1 MRDFFLPINMPP
13 NNIFF
18 HTVDISFAM
27 ESENEIS
34 NWLIMLV
41 EGQGKK
47 VGELNYIFCSD
58 DYLLK
63 MNQEHLNHD
72 YFTDII
78 TFDYCEK
85 DLISGDLFIS
95 IDRTKEN
102 AKTFGKT
109 QSNELNRVIA
119 HGLLHLLGFK
129 DKTPGE
135 IAEMRTMEDGA
146 LNMLKYI

>member
-1 MRDFFLPINMPP
+1 MPS

-18 HTVDISFAM
+18 HTEDIPFELDDEKTVAH
-27 ESENEIS
+27 
-34 NWLIMLV
+34 WLELLV
-41 EGQGKK
+41 ESQQNE

-72 YFTDII
+72 YYTDII
-78 TFDYCEK
+78 TFDYCENK
-85 DLISGDLFIS
+85 IISGDLFIS
-95 IDRTKEN
+95 IDRVNDN

-109 QSNELNRVIA
+109 QKNELERVIA

-129 DKTPGE
+129 DKSPEE
-135 IAEMRTMEDGA
+135 IAEMRRMEELA
-146 LNMLKYI
+146 LSMRDKA

>member
-1 MRDFFLPINMPP
+1 MPQ

-18 HTVDISFAM
+18 HTVDISFALTR
-27 ESENEIS
+27 ENETS
-34 NWLIMLV
+34 NWLVKLV
-41 EGQGKK
+41 EAHKKK

-63 MNQEHLNHD
+63 MNQEHLKHD

-85 DLISGDLFIS
+85 GMISGDLFIS
-95 IDRTKEN
+95 IDRTNEN

-109 QSNELNRVIA
+109 QMDELNRVIA

-129 DKTPGE
+129 DKTTE
-135 IAEMRTMEDGA
+135 DIAEMRSMEEKA
-146 LNMLKYI
+146 LIMLNKT

>member
-1 MRDFFLPINMPP
+1 MPL

-18 HTVDISFAM
+18 HTEDISFAL
-27 ESENEIS
+27 ESEKEMVS
-34 NWLIMLV
+34 WLVKLV
-41 EGQGKK
+41 EVHNRK

-63 MNQEHLNHD
+63 MNQEHLSHD

-85 DLISGDLFIS
+85 DVISGDLFIS
-95 IDRTKEN
+95 IERTNEN

-109 QSNELNRVIA
+109 QMNELNRVIA

-129 DKTPGE
+129 DKSAE
-135 IAEMRTMEDGA
+135 DIAEMRNMEAAA
-146 LNMLKYI
+146 LDMLGDV

>member
-1 MRDFFLPINMPP
+1 MLL

-18 HTVDISFAM
+18 HTVDISFALD
-27 ESENEIS
+27 SEKRTS
-34 NWLIMLV
+34 NWLVKLV
-41 EGQGKK
+41 ESQNKK

-63 MNQEHLNHD
+63 MNQEHLKHD

-85 DLISGDLFIS
+85 GLISGDLFIS
-95 IDRTKEN
+95 IDRTNEN

-109 QSNELNRVIA
+109 QINELNRVIA

-129 DKTPGE
+129 DKTAKD
-135 IAEMRTMEDGA
+135 IAEMRSMEEEA
-146 LNMLKYI
+146 LSMLND

>member
-1 MRDFFLPINMPP
+1 MPP

-18 HTVDISFAM
+18 HTEDISFAL
-27 ESENEIS
+27 ESEITTS
-34 NWLIMLV
+34 NWLVKLV
-41 EGQGKK
+41 ESHNKK

-63 MNQEHLNHD
+63 MNQEHLKHD

-78 TFDYCEK
+78 TFDYCE
-85 DLISGDLFIS
+85 DDWISGDLFIS
-95 IDRTKEN
+95 IDRTNEN

-109 QSNELNRVIA
+109 QINELNRVIA

-129 DKTPGE
+129 DKTAE
-135 IAEMRTMEDGA
+135 DIAEMRSMEERA
-146 LNMLKYI
+146 LSMLASY

>member
-1 MRDFFLPINMPP
+1 MPSD
-13 NNIFF
+13 NIFF
-18 HTVDISFAM
+18 HTVEIPFVL
-27 ESENEIS
+27 EVENRTS
-34 NWLIMLV
+34 TWLTKLV
-41 EGQGKK
+41 ESHEKK

-85 DLISGDLFIS
+85 DVVSGDLFIS

-109 QSNELNRVIA
+109 QINELNRVMA
-119 HGLLHLLGFK
+119 HGLLHLLGFN
-129 DKTPGE
+129 DKTAE
-135 IAEMRTMEDGA
+135 DIAEMRSMEEEA
-146 LNMLKYI
+146 LNMLKDN

>member
-1 MRDFFLPINMPP
+1 MPP

-18 HTVDISFAM
+18 HTEDISFAL
-27 ESENEIS
+27 ESEITTS
-34 NWLIMLV
+34 NWLVKLV
-41 EGQGKK
+41 ESHNKK

-63 MNQEHLNHD
+63 MNQEHLKHD

-78 TFDYCEK
+78 TFDYCED

-95 IDRTKEN
+95 IDRTNEN

-109 QSNELNRVIA
+109 EINELNRVIA

-129 DKTPGE
+129 DKTAEE
-135 IAEMRTMEDGA
+135 ISEIRTMEEQA
-146 LNMLKYI
+146 LNMLVSD

>member
-1 MRDFFLPINMPP
+1 MLL

-18 HTVDISFAM
+18 HTVDISFSL
-27 ESENEIS
+27 ESEKRTS
-34 NWLIMLV
+34 NWLVRLV
-41 EGQGKK
+41 ESQNKK

-63 MNQEHLNHD
+63 MNQEHLKHD

-85 DLISGDLFIS
+85 GMISGDLFIS
-95 IDRTKEN
+95 IDRTNEN
-102 AKTFGKT
+102 AKTFRKT
-109 QSNELNRVIA
+109 QMDELNRVIA

-129 DKTPGE
+129 DKTTE
-135 IAEMRTMEDGA
+135 DIAEMRSMEEKA
-146 LNMLKYI
+146 LSMLKNV

>member
-1 MRDFFLPINMPP
+1 MPP

-18 HTVDISFAM
+18 HTEDISFAL
-27 ESENEIS
+27 ESEITTS
-34 NWLIMLV
+34 NWLVKLV
-41 EGQGKK
+41 ESHNKK

-63 MNQEHLNHD
+63 MNQEHLKHD

-78 TFDYCEK
+78 TFDYCED

-95 IDRTKEN
+95 IDRTNEN

-109 QSNELNRVIA
+109 QINELNRVIA

-129 DKTPGE
+129 DKTAEE
-135 IAEMRTMEDGA
+135 ISEIRTMEEQA
-146 LNMLKYI
+146 LNMLVSD

>member
-1 MRDFFLPINMPP
+1 MPSD
-13 NNIFF
+13 NIFF
-18 HTVDISFAM
+18 HTVEIPFVL
-27 ESENEIS
+27 EGENRTSI
-34 NWLIMLV
+34 WLTKLV
-41 EGQGKK
+41 ESHEKK

-85 DLISGDLFIS
+85 DVVSGDLFIS

-109 QSNELNRVIA
+109 QINELNRVIA
-119 HGLLHLLGFK
+119 HGLLHLLGFN
-129 DKTPGE
+129 DKTAE
-135 IAEMRTMEDGA
+135 DIAEMRSMEEEA
-146 LNMLKYI
+146 LNMLKDN

>member
-1 MRDFFLPINMPP
+1 MPP

-18 HTVDISFAM
+18 HTQDISFTL
-27 ESENEIS
+27 ESEKATA
-34 NWLIMLV
+34 NWLVMLV
-41 EGQGKK
+41 EGQNKK

-63 MNQEHLNHD
+63 MNQEHLKHD

-78 TFDYCEK
+78 TFDYCEN

-95 IDRTKEN
+95 IDRTNEN

-109 QSNELNRVIA
+109 QINELNRVIA

-129 DKTPGE
+129 DKTVKD
-135 IAEMRTMEDGA
+135 ISEMRSMEEEA
-146 LNMLKYI
+146 LNMLENT